1 LSLHAFSDLIK
12 VLSNDLD
19 KTKQLINELLSDRHI
34 ASGVWQSNTIEREL
48 EKTIRQHQRAVT
60 AQLDREIRA
69 RFGAPKAREERALA
83 ADPVVRV
90 ARELLGSSSYHAIL
104 GSQVPSDH

>member
-1 LSLHAFSDLIK
+1 VSAGWSGAALQG
-12 VLSNDLD
+12 LD
-19 KTKQLINELLSDRHI
+19 YAERS
-34 ASGVWQSNTIEREL
+34 IEREL

-90 ARELLGSSSYHAIL
+90 AKELLGSPTYNAIL